1 MPFPESFNDGPI
13 PSSSKGRERL
23 GEILL
28 ADLSYFN
35 QARLNV
41 SSEEQPG
48 DGISNAGLSLHEH
61 VVQTNIETKK
71 NNKTQAHRAGFLDLC
86 DVRVSAQFS
95 FPHAQ
100 L

>member
-13 PSSSKGRERL
+13 PSSSKGEGET

-35 QARLNV
+35 QAWLKV

-48 DGISNAGLSLHEH
+48 DGISDAGLSLHER
-61 VVQTNIETKK
+61 VVQTNIEPKK

-86 DVRVSAQFS
+86 DVRVSTQFS
-95 FPHAQ
+95 FPHAH